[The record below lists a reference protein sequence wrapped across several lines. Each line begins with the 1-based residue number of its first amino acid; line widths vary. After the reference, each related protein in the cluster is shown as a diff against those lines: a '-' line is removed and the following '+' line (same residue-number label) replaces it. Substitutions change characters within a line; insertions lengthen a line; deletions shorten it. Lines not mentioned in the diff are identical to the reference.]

1 MKLHRDLVCGMQVD
15 GAKTEF
21 RADYA
26 KINYYFCSK
35 DCMEIFRRL
44 ARVLTKDSLESMS
57 PIRFMEDD

>member
-1 MKLHRDLVCGMQVD
+1 MQVD

-26 KINYYFCSK
+26 NINYYFCSK

-44 ARVLTKDSLESMS
+44 ARVLSKDSLESMS